1 MFNFLTTYK
10 VPLEGGL
17 KIQRTE
23 RLVGASREAIKRML
37 QENIGECFGGHLVLQ
52 NQPRCCCTIIHIRA
66 YATPITS

>member
-37 QENIGECFGGHLVLQ
+37 QENIGECVEVIS
-52 NQPRCCCTIIHIRA
+52 CYKTSRA
-66 YATPITS
+66 VVAR